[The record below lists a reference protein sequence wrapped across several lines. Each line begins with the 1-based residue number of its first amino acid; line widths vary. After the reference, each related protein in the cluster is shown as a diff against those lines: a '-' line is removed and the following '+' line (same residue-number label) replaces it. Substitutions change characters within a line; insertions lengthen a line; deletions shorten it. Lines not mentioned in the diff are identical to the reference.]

1 VSAPAAPTLAGSLHA
16 MPAARGA
23 DAATWP
29 SRYDVSTEER
39 ARNRR
44 VAFIV
49 PLLPL
54 GLIVAL
60 GALCCAG
67 LAAAGA
73 LRLGLVIVAA
83 SFVLGGLVVAAGILS
98 APANVER
105 LLGARRVP
113 EGSQPRVE
121 NLVAGL
127 CATFGVS
134 HPPLFALDDDR
145 VNLAMVAT
153 TSGAAM
159 VVTTALVEQLD
170 LIELEGV
177 LAHGLAHLRLD
188 DVRRGT
194 LAANLPSVLGNDV
207 IRHRL
212 AGRGRLLRA
221 DEVAAV
227 SVRFPIGI
235 AAVLDR
241 CIAQPAPTGGS
252 YFATEH
258 FARTRWLWFDPLPG
272 DPSND
277 IGELD
282 APAVRAQA
290 LAEW

>member
-1 VSAPAAPTLAGSLHA
+1 VSRSPGV
-16 MPAARGA
+16 
-23 DAATWP
+23 DAAAWP
-29 SRYDVSTEER
+29 VRYDVTSEER

-44 VAFIV
+44 VAFLV

-54 GLIVAL
+54 AFIVAL
-60 GALCCAG
+60 GALCLAG
-67 LAAAGA
+67 LAVVGA
-73 LRLGLVIVAA
+73 LRLGLVILAA
-83 SFVLGGLVVAAGILS
+83 SLVLGGLVVAAGTLGP
-98 APANVER
+98 PANVER
-105 LLGARRVP
+105 LLGAHRAP
-113 EGSQPRVE
+113 DGSQPRVE
-121 NLVAGL
+121 NLVEGL

-134 HPPLFALDDDR
+134 HPPLFVLDDDR
-145 VNLAMVAT
+145 VNLAMVVMG
-153 TSGAAM
+153 SGPAM
-159 VVTTALVEQLD
+159 VVTTGLIQHLD

-194 LAANLPSVLGNDV
+194 LAATLPSVLGNAV
-207 IRHRL
+207 VRHRL

-227 SVRFPIGI
+227 SVRYPVGI

-241 CIAQPAPTGGS
+241 CIAQAPPETGS

-277 IGELD
+277 MGEVD

>member
-1 VSAPAAPTLAGSLHA
+1 MTGSSLRNV
-16 MPAARGA
+16 PPARGG
-23 DAATWP
+23 DAVTLP
-29 SRYDVSTEER
+29 PRYDVTSEER

-44 VAFIV
+44 VAFLV
-49 PLLPL
+49 PLIPL
-54 GLIVAL
+54 AFIVAI
-60 GALCCAG
+60 GAVCGAG

-83 SFVLGGLVVAAGILS
+83 SLVLGGLVVAAGILS

-105 LLGARRVP
+105 LLGAHRVAD
-113 EGSQPRVE
+113 GAQPRLE

-134 HPPLFALDDDR
+134 HPPLFVLDDDR

-153 TSGAAM
+153 SSGAAM
-159 VVTTALVEQLD
+159 VATTGLIGKLD

-194 LAANLPSVLGNDV
+194 LAATLPGVLGNDV

-227 SVRFPIGI
+227 SVRFPVGI

-241 CIAQPAPTGGS
+241 CIAQPPPVAGS

-282 APAVRAQA
+282 APAVRAQV

>member
-1 VSAPAAPTLAGSLHA
+1 VPPT
-16 MPAARGA
+16 RGA
-23 DAATWP
+23 DAATSP
-29 SRYDVSTEER
+29 QYDVTSEER

-44 VAFIV
+44 VAFLV

-54 GLIVAL
+54 ALIVAI
-60 GALCCAG
+60 GAVCCAG

-83 SFVLGGLVVAAGILS
+83 SFVLGGLIVAAGILA

-105 LLGARRVP
+105 LLGAHRVP

-127 CATFGVS
+127 CATFGVA
-134 HPPLFALDDDR
+134 HPPLFVLEDAR
-145 VNLAMVAT
+145 INLAVVATTNGMAMVAT
-153 TSGAAM
+153 TG
-159 VVTTALVEQLD
+159 LIERLD

-194 LAANLPSVLGNDV
+194 LAATLPSVLGNDTV
-207 IRHRL
+207 RHRL

-227 SVRFPIGI
+227 SVRFPVGI

-241 CIAQPAPTGGS
+241 CIAEPPPSPGS
-252 YFATEH
+252 YFAGEH

-272 DPSND
+272 DPDND

-282 APAVRAQA
+282 APAVRAQV

>member
-1 VSAPAAPTLAGSLHA
+1 MPSSLRDV
-16 MPAARGA
+16 PPARGA
-23 DAATWP
+23 DAAAWSSQYGVT
-29 SRYDVSTEER
+29 TEER

-44 VAFIV
+44 VAFLV

-54 GLIVAL
+54 ALIVAI
-60 GALCCAG
+60 GALCFAG
-67 LAAAGA
+67 LVIAGS
-73 LRLGLVIVAA
+73 LRLGLVLLAA

-105 LLGARRVP
+105 LLGARRVG

-134 HPPLFALDDDR
+134 HPPLFVLDEDR

-159 VVTTALVEQLD
+159 VVTTALLERLD

-194 LAANLPSVLGNDV
+194 LAATLPSVLGNDV
-207 IRHRL
+207 MRHRL

-227 SVRFPIGI
+227 SVRFPVGIGT
-235 AAVLDR
+235 VLDR
-241 CIAQPAPTGGS
+241 CIAQPPPPAGS
-252 YFATEH
+252 YFASEH

-277 IGELD
+277 LGELD

>member
-1 VSAPAAPTLAGSLHA
+1 VSAPAIEGTRGSLRDV
-16 MPAARGA
+16 PSARGA
-23 DAATWP
+23 DAATLP
-29 SRYDVSTEER
+29 SQYDVTNEER
-39 ARNRR
+39 ATNRR
-44 VAFIV
+44 VALLV

-54 GLIVAL
+54 VFIVAV
-60 GALCCAG
+60 GAVCFAG
-67 LAAAGA
+67 LAVAGS

-83 SFVLGGLVVAAGILS
+83 SVVLGGLVVAAGILS

-105 LLGARRVP
+105 LLGAHRVP
-113 EGSQPRVE
+113 DGTQPRIE
-121 NLVAGL
+121 NLVEGL
-127 CATFGVS
+127 CATLGVS
-134 HPPLFALDDDR
+134 HPPLFVLDDDR

-153 TSGAAM
+153 GSGAAM
-159 VVTTALVEQLD
+159 IVTTALVKQLD

-194 LAANLPSVLGNDV
+194 LAATLPSVLGNDV
-207 IRHRL
+207 VRHRL

-221 DEVAAV
+221 DEVAAA
-227 SVRFPIGI
+227 SVRYPVGI

-241 CIAQPAPTGGS
+241 CIAQPPPKAGS
-252 YFATEH
+252 YFATDH
-258 FARTRWLWFDPLPG
+258 FGRTRWLWFDPLPG

-277 IGELD
+277 IGEVD

>member
-1 VSAPAAPTLAGSLHA
+1 VSTAIANPAGSLRVV
-16 MPAARGA
+16 PSARGA
-23 DAATWP
+23 DAATRSP
-29 SRYDVSTEER
+29 QYDVTNEER

-44 VAFIV
+44 VAFLV

-54 GLIVAL
+54 AFIVAI
-60 GALCCAG
+60 GAVCCAG

-83 SFVLGGLVVAAGILS
+83 SLVLGGLVVGAGILA

-105 LLGARRVP
+105 LLGAHRVP
-113 EGSQPRVE
+113 DGTQPRIE
-121 NLVAGL
+121 NLVEGL

-134 HPPLFALDDDR
+134 HPPLFVLDDDR

-153 TSGAAM
+153 GTGAAM
-159 VVTTALVEQLD
+159 VVTTALVQQLD

-194 LAANLPSVLGNDV
+194 LAATLPSVLGNAV
-207 IRHRL
+207 VRHRL

-227 SVRFPIGI
+227 SVRYPVGI

-241 CIAQPAPTGGS
+241 CIAQPPPMPGS

-272 DPSND
+272 DPTNNM
-277 IGELD
+277 GEVD

>member
-1 VSAPAAPTLAGSLHA
+1 MTAPVAAWTGSSLRDV
-16 MPAARGA
+16 PSVRGA
-23 DAATWP
+23 DAVTGP
-29 SRYDVSTEER
+29 QQYDVRNDER

-44 VAFIV
+44 VAFLV

-54 GLIVAL
+54 AFIVAL
-60 GALCCAG
+60 GAVCCAG

-73 LRLGLVIVAA
+73 PRLGLVIVAA
-83 SFVLGGLVVAAGILS
+83 SLVLGGLVVAAGLLS

-105 LLGARRVP
+105 LLGAHRVAD
-113 EGSQPRVE
+113 GAQPRVE

-134 HPPLFALDDDR
+134 HPPLFSLDDDR

-153 TSGAAM
+153 SSGAAM
-159 VVTTALVEQLD
+159 VVTTGLLGKLD

-194 LAANLPSVLGNDV
+194 LAASLPSVLGNDA

-212 AGRGRLLRA
+212 AGQGRLFRA

-227 SVRFPIGI
+227 SVRFPVGI

-241 CIAQPAPTGGS
+241 CIAQSVPSAGS